1 MKTTT
6 MSTNTQLT
14 MLQVCAIIEF
24 INNNNKVYVNKNINI
39 NNFDVRS
46 MQIVKNNNEK
56 NTNKLVIRRSTE
68 YKSRNQPLKKGGGN
82 RTPL

>member
-1 MKTTT
+1 
-6 MSTNTQLT
+6 MSNNTQLT
-14 MLQVCAIIEF
+14 LFQVCAIIEF

>member
-6 MSTNTQLT
+6 MYTNTQLT

-68 YKSRNQPLKKGGGN
+68 YKSRNQPLMKGGGN

>member
-1 MKTTT
+1 
-6 MSTNTQLT
+6 MSNNTQLT
-14 MLQVCAIIEF
+14 LFQVCAIIEF

-39 NNFDVRS
+39 NNFDVMS
-46 MQIVKNNNEK
+46 MRIVKNNNEK

-68 YKSRNQPLKKGGGN
+68 YKSRNQPLMKGGGN

>member
-1 MKTTT
+1 
-6 MSTNTQLT
+6 MSNNTQLT
-14 MLQVCAIIEF
+14 LFQVCAIIEF

-46 MQIVKNNNEK
+46 MQIVKNKNEK

>member
-1 MKTTT
+1 

-24 INNNNKVYVNKNINI
+24 NNNNNKVFFNKNINI

-68 YKSRNQPLKKGGGN
+68 YKSRNQPLMKGGGN

>member
-68 YKSRNQPLKKGGGN
+68 YKSRNQPLMKGGGN

>member
-39 NNFDVRS
+39 NNFDVMS

>member
-24 INNNNKVYVNKNINI
+24 INNKNKIFFNKNINI

-56 NTNKLVIRRSTE
+56 NTNKLVIRWSTE
-68 YKSRNQPLKKGGGN
+68 YKSRNQPLMKGGGN

>member
-39 NNFDVRS
+39 NNFDVMS
-46 MQIVKNNNEK
+46 MRIVKNNNEK

>member
-1 MKTTT
+1 

-68 YKSRNQPLKKGGGN
+68 YKSRNQPLMKGGGN

>member
-14 MLQVCAIIEF
+14 MLQACAIIEF
-24 INNNNKVYVNKNINI
+24 INNNNKVDVNKNINI

-68 YKSRNQPLKKGGGN
+68 YKSRNQPLKKGGGK

>member
-1 MKTTT
+1 

-39 NNFDVRS
+39 NNFDVMS

>member
-1 MKTTT
+1 
-6 MSTNTQLT
+6 MSNNTQLT
-14 MLQVCAIIEF
+14 LFQVCAIIEF

-39 NNFDVRS
+39 NNFDVMS
-46 MQIVKNNNEK
+46 MRIVKNNNEK

>member
-1 MKTTT
+1 
-6 MSTNTQLT
+6 MSNNTQLT
-14 MLQVCAIIEF
+14 LFQVCAIIEF

-39 NNFDVRS
+39 NNFDVMS
-46 MQIVKNNNEK
+46 MQIVKIMNEK
-56 NTNKLVIRRSTE
+56 NTNKLVNRRSTE

>member
-1 MKTTT
+1 
-6 MSTNTQLT
+6 MSNNTQLT
-14 MLQVCAIIEF
+14 LFQVCAIIEF

-39 NNFDVRS
+39 NNFDVMS

>member
-1 MKTTT
+1 
-6 MSTNTQLT
+6 MSSNTQLT

-39 NNFDVRS
+39 NNFDVMS

>member
-6 MSTNTQLT
+6 MSSNTQLT

-39 NNFDVRS
+39 NNFDVMS